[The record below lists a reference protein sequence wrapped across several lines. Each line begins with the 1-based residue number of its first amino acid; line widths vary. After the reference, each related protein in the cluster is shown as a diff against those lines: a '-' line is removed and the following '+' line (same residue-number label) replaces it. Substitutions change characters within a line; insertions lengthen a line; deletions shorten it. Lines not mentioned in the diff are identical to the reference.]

1 MNILIVGNGKGSWS
15 MRGIQLGAAL
25 GARVTMA
32 PSPDDF
38 KWCSVVVLVKRTNP
52 DHVQM
57 AKREGKPI
65 VWDALDFWRQPTQNG
80 LLMPE
85 AMRLLGLHMNA
96 IDPALVIGATE
107 EMGKDASGAY
117 LPHHSWAGL
126 VPTPARPK
134 VEVVAY
140 EGNPIYLGRWENWL
154 ETACDARGWA
164 LAINPPSLSDAD
176 IVVGFRD
183 GQWDGWMARHW
194 KSGVKVVNAIA
205 AGRPFIGQ
213 DSAARSELQPEGSIV
228 ETREELGAALDSWAS
243 YEIRAEVVE
252 RSLARVEQ
260 FTVSAVAAKCRQI
273 LHTVGAT
280 CAA

>member
-1 MNILIVGNGKGSWS
+1 MVGNGKGSWT
-15 MRGIQLGAAL
+15 MRGLQLGAAL
-25 GARVTMA
+25 DARVTMA
-32 PSPDDF
+32 PSPADF

-57 AKREGKPI
+57 AKQAGKPI
-65 VWDALDFWRQPTQNG
+65 VWDALDFWRQPTQNC
-80 LLMPE
+80 LLWPH
-85 AMRLLGLHMNA
+85 AMQLLGQQVKA

-107 EMGKDASGAY
+107 EMAKDASGAY
-117 LPHHSWAGL
+117 LPHHSWSGL
-126 VPTPARPK
+126 VPTPARPDVK
-134 VEVVAY
+134 VVAY
-140 EGNPIYLGRWENWL
+140 EGNPIYLGRWEQWL
-154 ETACDARGWA
+154 ETACHARGWK
-164 LAINPPSLSDAD
+164 LVINPPSLSDAD
-176 IVVGFRD
+176 ILIGFRD
-183 GQWDGWMARHW
+183 GQWDGWMCRHW

-228 ETREELGAALDSWAS
+228 ETREELVAALDSWAS

-273 LHTVGAT
+273 LHTVEAT